1 MISTQAD
8 GRSVGI
14 LLLLSSLAAV
24 FLMPHHPTHFHGGNL
39 NAIVHGGMIAVIL
52 LSTFG
57 VSYLALTQEI
67 RRPVVM
73 AALQLYGM
81 GSILNILA
89 ALING
94 FVLPQW
100 IANANGPHLDDIQS
114 LGWLL
119 NQNCGRLAIYLHG
132 AGICLFGIHFL
143 RNAQSRWDKVFS
155 AISFLV
161 GVAGPLVLLMHDNRL
176 TVHTAM
182 VVYCLES
189 CWLFLLS
196 GQLIWS
202 QPRKTET
209 P

>member
-1 MISTQAD
+1 MNSRQTNNR
-8 GRSVGI
+8 GVGV
-14 LLLLSSLAAV
+14 LLLLSSLAAI
-24 FLMPHHPTHFHGGNL
+24 FLMLHHPTHFHGGNL
-39 NAIVHGGMIAVIL
+39 NAIVHGGMITVIL
-52 LSTFG
+52 LSNFG
-57 VSYLALTQEI
+57 VIHLAVLQGI
-67 RRPVVM
+67 PRPLVL
-73 AALQLYGM
+73 AALQLYVI

-132 AGICLFGIHFL
+132 AGICLFGLHFL
-143 RNAQSRWDKVFS
+143 RIAQSRWEKVFS
-155 AISFLV
+155 GLSLLI
-161 GVAGPLVLLMHDNRL
+161 GIAGPLVLLTHDNRL
-176 TVHTAM
+176 TVHTALI
-182 VVYCLES
+182 VYGLES
-189 CWLFLLS
+189 FWLFLLS

-209 P
+209 L